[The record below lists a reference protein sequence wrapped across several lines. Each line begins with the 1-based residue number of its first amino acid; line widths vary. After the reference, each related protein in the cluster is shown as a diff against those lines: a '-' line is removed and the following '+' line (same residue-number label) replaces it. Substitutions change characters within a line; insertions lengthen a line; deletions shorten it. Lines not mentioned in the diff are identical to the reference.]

1 MKKQKRRRILLAAVM
16 WVLSLLVILPMVLVI
31 LNSLKTPAEADIMSM
46 ELPSSLRWENF
57 KVVLTEGRVF
67 SSFVNSAII
76 TVCGVLLSAGLGT
89 MAAFALA
96 RNRSRLNKIVH
107 KYFMAGLV
115 LPVQLISLI
124 EVLKGLHLYNKY
136 AGLILVYVAI
146 FLPMTVMLSY
156 GAFQSL
162 PKEMDEAAV
171 VDGCTPMRLFIQ
183 VILPL
188 TKPVITTIAVTLF
201 MFIWNDFQFPL
212 YLITD
217 SNKWTLVMGVYGFMG
232 KFSSQWNLVCA
243 HILVSSVPVIV
254 VYLSGQKYIV
264 DGMVAGAVK
273 G

>member
-67 SSFVNSAII
+67 SSFLNSAII

-124 EVLKGLHLYNKY
+124 EVLKGLHLYKDRK
-136 AGLILVYVAI
+136 
-146 FLPMTVMLSY
+146 S
-156 GAFQSL
+156 
-162 PKEMDEAAV
+162 V
-171 VDGCTPMRLFIQ
+171 V
-183 VILPL
+183 
-188 TKPVITTIAVTLF
+188 
-201 MFIWNDFQFPL
+201 
-212 YLITD
+212 
-217 SNKWTLVMGVYGFMG
+217 
-232 KFSSQWNLVCA
+232 
-243 HILVSSVPVIV
+243 
-254 VYLSGQKYIV
+254 
-264 DGMVAGAVK
+264 
-273 G
+273 